1 MRDMT
6 LPPDPLACALFLT
19 AAFIVAGLA
28 HSAWLR
34 MPASRRLLLPLDGGA
49 TFRGKRVFGENKTV
63 RGFVVMVPAAA
74 AAFAALHAA
83 ISRLAPTIAAELW
96 RLDTV
101 GYAALGAIAGLGF
114 MLGELPNSFVK
125 RQLDVAPGMA
135 PPSRA
140 GTAATFVVDRL
151 DSIVGMLVAI
161 SLFVPTSWMTWAYV
175 LLIGPGIHLAFS
187 VLLYRLGVKAR
198 PA

>member
-1 MRDMT
+1 MT
-6 LPPDPLACALFLT
+6 PDPLGCALFLT
-19 AAFIVAGLA
+19 AAFVIAGLA

-34 MPASRRLLLPLDGGA
+34 MPASRRFLVPLDGGA
-49 TFRGKRVFGENKTV
+49 RIRGRRVFGDNKTI

-74 AAFAALHAA
+74 IAFAALHLVLTRAA
-83 ISRLAPTIAAELW
+83 PLIAADLW
-96 RLDTV
+96 QLGTA
-101 GYAALGAIAGLGF
+101 GYAALGAWAGFGF

-135 PPSRA
+135 PSGRV
-140 GTAATFVVDRL
+140 AATATFIVDRV
-151 DSIVGMLVAI
+151 DSILGMLVAI
-161 SLFVPTSWMTWAYV
+161 SMVAPTPWMTWAYV
-175 LLIGPGIHLAFS
+175 LVIGPGIHLAFS

>member
-1 MRDMT
+1 MT
-6 LPPDPLACALFLT
+6 PDPLACALFLT
-19 AAFIVAGLA
+19 AAFVLAGLA

-34 MPASRRLLLPLDGGA
+34 TPASRRLLIPLDGGA
-49 TFRGKRVFGENKTV
+49 RFRGRRVFGENKTV
-63 RGFVVMVPAAA
+63 RGFVVIVPAAA
-74 AAFAALHAA
+74 IAFAMLHALVA
-83 ISRLAPTIAAELW
+83 RTVPSFAADLW
-96 RLDTV
+96 HLGT
-101 GYAALGAIAGLGF
+101 GSYAALGALAGMGF

-140 GTAATFVVDRL
+140 GTAITFVVDRV
-151 DSIVGMLVAI
+151 DSIVGMLIVL
-161 SLFVPTSWMTWAYV
+161 SLAAPTPWMTWVYV

-187 VLLYRLGVKAR
+187 ALLFRLGVKAR

>member
-1 MRDMT
+1 MNAA
-6 LPPDPLACALFLT
+6 PDGLSCALFLT
-19 AAFIVAGLA
+19 VAFIVAGLA

-34 MPASRRLLLPLDGGA
+34 TPASRRLLLPVDGGA
-49 TFRGKRVFGENKTV
+49 RFRGKRVFGDNKTV

-74 AAFAALHAA
+74 ASFALFHAVV
-83 ISRLAPTIAAELW
+83 SHVAPQVAADVW
-96 RLDTV
+96 RLDTA
-101 GYAALGAIAGLGF
+101 GYAALGAWAGLGF

-125 RQLDVAPGMA
+125 RQFDIAPGMA

-140 GTAATFVVDRL
+140 GMAVVFVVDRV
-151 DSIVGMLVAI
+151 DSIIGMLIAI
-161 SLFVPTSWMTWAYV
+161 SLVVPTPWMTWAYV

-187 VLLYRLGVKAR
+187 ALLYRIGVKAR

>member
-1 MRDMT
+1 MIS
-6 LPPDPLACALFLT
+6 PPDALSCALFLT
-19 AAFIVAGLA
+19 VAFIVAGLA

-34 MPASRRLLLPLDGGA
+34 TPASRRLLLAVDGGA
-49 TFRGKRVFGENKTV
+49 RFRGKRVFGDNKTV

-74 AAFAALHAA
+74 ASFAAFHALV
-83 ISRLAPTIAAELW
+83 SRVAPQVAADLW
-96 RLDTV
+96 RLDTA
-101 GYAALGAIAGLGF
+101 GYAALGAWAGLGF

-125 RQLDVAPGMA
+125 RQFDVAPGMA

-140 GTAATFVVDRL
+140 GTALVFVVDRV
-151 DSIVGMLVAI
+151 DSIIGMLVAI
-161 SLFVPTSWMTWAYV
+161 SLVVPTPWMTWAYV

-187 VLLYRLGVKAR
+187 ALLYRIGVKAR